1 MLNQLFKKNKKLQK
15 EFVPLSNLYSHKLD
29 DFINNLEKKNV
40 IWKLVRNTIG
50 FEA

>member
-1 MLNQLFKKNKKLQK
+1 MLNQSFKKNKKLQK
-15 EFVPLSNLYSHKLD
+15 EFVPLSKLYSYKLD
-29 DFINNLEKKNV
+29 DFINNLDKKNV